1 MVTGNSR
8 SLFLLR
14 RHVSLCSCREAGD
27 IRSTMPDIL
36 DVTNDSHSS
45 FLYILRNLYKDI
57 ILTNLDY
64 ALDKKVEQDLWNV
77 CFKVPISEL
86 QPKQGKKIGN
96 PILKLF
102 LEGAAG
108 FYILLLQEICAQ
120 CDTNSSLCKR
130 NAQLGIFHGPSY
142 TLQPKNE
149 SILYICQHCLIHLGD
164 LARYRNL
171 LGEAEGYYKQAINVE
186 PSSGHPY
193 NQLALLVSARGDM
206 LSTLFYYVRSLA
218 LKHPFP
224 PARINLDKLLKKL
237 SLQMSTY
244 QKTRGGRLSAEEF
257 LVAFLKLQGQIGL
270 CCDLDQ
276 AEQTVN
282 LLTLTWP
289 SLVATEALTP
299 TQLIRMLTITI
310 YSVGRCT
317 GASATDA
324 QKRSLQLAIDVASS
338 VFNAC
343 LTACCSLPDEQLPNS
358 RYLCVIKLVLDWF
371 FAQPELLTKIKRGH
385 IWSSTAKLLNQLQ
398 ICFAS
403 NGSFSV
409 EDDGKPL
416 PEDLDLLEFAPLRR
430 ISKWP
435 STQLTQ
441 GDENRV
447 RAARIIQRGKWL
459 TEQQPG
465 CLASTQQNDGSP
477 EWLFTSL
484 RTDESPVDKMIENL
498 SIEPVK
504 EIKIL
509 ARPPQRNVALTAI
522 LRQKVED
529 DSIPSPTQEDSSNKQ
544 VTFQHTLAPPLPPVK
559 QSSSSISYPRPSLP
573 PRLERLKAEQKE
585 REQLNNNFGGMYSSF
600 GATTDLPDLSIPPPT
615 VPPPGL
621 GFPPPP
627 AAWAMAGNLPP
638 PPSSIVPPY
647 SLFNST
653 APWHPVQLPSF
664 PINNLINPNEQ
675 QQRTMQHQLGP
686 ASLWSGPGPSPLE
699 RLLEQQKAAAMRGG
713 SSPTKK

>member
-1 MVTGNSR
+1 MFCFV
-8 SLFLLR
+8 F
-14 RHVSLCSCREAGD
+14 REAGD
-27 IRSTMPDIL
+27 IRSTVPDVI

-45 FLYILRNLYKDI
+45 FLYVLRNLYKDI

-77 CFKVPISEL
+77 CFKVPISGL
-86 QPKQGKKIGN
+86 QPKQGKKNCN

-108 FYILLLQEICAQ
+108 FYMFLLQEICAQ
-120 CDTNSSLCKR
+120 CDTNSTICKR
-130 NAQLGIFHGPSY
+130 NAQLGIFNGPSY
-142 TLQPKNE
+142 ALQPKNE
-149 SILYICQHCLIHLGD
+149 SVLYICQHCLIHLGD

-171 LGEAEGYYKQAINVE
+171 LTEAEGYYKQAINVE

-224 PARINLDKLLKKL
+224 PARINLDKLLKKQ
-237 SLQMSTY
+237 SVQVSTY

-257 LVAFLKLQGQIGL
+257 LLAFLKLQGQIGL
-270 CCDLDQ
+270 GCDLDQ

-282 LLTLTWP
+282 LLTLTLP

-299 TQLIRMLTITI
+299 AQLIRMLTITL
-310 YSVGRCT
+310 YSVSECSGP
-317 GASATDA
+317 SATDA

-343 LTACCSLPDEQLPNS
+343 LTTCCSLPDEQLPNS

-371 FAQPELLTKIKRGH
+371 HSQPEVLTKIKRGQL
-385 IWSSTAKLLNQLQ
+385 WSSTAKLLNQLQ
-398 ICFAS
+398 ISFV
-403 NGSFSV
+403 SFSDD
-409 EDDGKPL
+409 DDGRPL
-416 PEDLDLLEFAPLRR
+416 PEDLELLEFAPLRP
-430 ISKWP
+430 SAKWP
-435 STQLTQ
+435 STQVTQ
-441 GDENRV
+441 GDEHRI
-447 RAARIIQRGKWL
+447 RASRIVQRGKWL
-459 TEQQPG
+459 AEQQFG
-465 CLASTQQNDGSP
+465 CLALTLQSGDEKP

-484 RTDESPVDKMIENL
+484 RPDESPVDKLIENL

-509 ARPPQRNVALTAI
+509 ARPPQRNVALTA
-522 LRQKVED
+522 LFKQKVED
-529 DSIPSPTQEDSSNKQ
+529 DPIPSPQDETRNKQ
-544 VTFQHTLAPPLPPVK
+544 VTFQHVLAPPLLPVK
-559 QSSSSISYPRPSLP
+559 PPISSNNTNSNYPRPSLP

-600 GATTDLPDLSIPPPT
+600 GAASTLPDLSIPPPT

-653 APWHPVQLPSF
+653 ASWHPGQLPSF
-664 PINNLINPNEQ
+664 PVTNLVNPNEQ
-675 QQRTMQHQLGP
+675 RPMQQPLGP

-699 RLLEQQKAAAMRGG
+699 RLLEQQKAAMRGG
-713 SSPTKK
+713 TSPSKK